1 VSTSWPSQEIQD
13 SAEQAERAIQWPS
26 VEVPPTPEA
35 QEITQTQLE
44 EPEKPQPITLE
55 VAPQVSSEVSPSF
68 PPPAQA
74 VATAAGAAKAFDPW
88 PSTPVTWSSQEP
100 EKLPEPEQI
109 QPKEPREVMAQVS
122 SEVSPSLP
130 PPAQAVEA
138 AAGAAKAFD
147 PWPSTPDSPEQA
159 EGAIQWPSVEV
170 PPASDEAQEGS
181 HKSSW

>member
-1 VSTSWPSQEIQD
+1 MSH
-13 SAEQAERAIQWPS
+13 
-26 VEVPPTPEA
+26 TPRRR
-35 QEITQTQLE
+35 
-44 EPEKPQPITLE
+44 
-55 VAPQVSSEVSPSF
+55 
-68 PPPAQA
+68 
-74 VATAAGAAKAFDPW
+74 
-88 PSTPVTWSSQEP
+88 QEP

-138 AAGAAKAFD
+138 AAGARKAFD

-170 PPASDEAQEGS
+170 PPASDEAQEGPGRCCL
-181 HKSSW
+181 HPTLSSQFTSFACFFLAAVWYSLPKEITQKQLEEPEKPQPIPPEAGSILSVWCAGEHVLEHLPSRAGHRGRRGGRMGLGSMHRTPE